1 MNLAVLKKTRRALE
15 VGDIFAMRPP
25 DGQFLFGRVIGV
37 DANLLGFGGRGGV
50 EGALALIYIY
60 AVRAAAK
67 LPVPELVREQMLV
80 PPMITNRKP
89 WTRGYFEHLE
99 NRAIAP
105 MDRLSQHC
113 FVNAFGKHVDE
124 MGMPVPGPATP
135 MGVFG
140 IHSFRTID
148 DEISKALGIPL
159 APD

>member
-25 DGQFLFGRVIGV
+25 DGQFLFGRVIDV

-50 EGALALIYIY
+50 EGAFALIYIY

-67 LPVPELVREQMLV
+67 MPVPELVREQMLI

-99 NRAIAP
+99 NRPIGP
-105 MDRLSQHC
+105 IDRLPQHC
-113 FVNAFGKHVDE
+113 FVNSFGKNVDE
-124 MGMPVPGPATP
+124 MGRPVSVPVNPIGR
-135 MGVFG
+135 FG
-140 IHSFRTID
+140 IESFRTID
-148 DEISKALGIPL
+148 DAISKALGIPL